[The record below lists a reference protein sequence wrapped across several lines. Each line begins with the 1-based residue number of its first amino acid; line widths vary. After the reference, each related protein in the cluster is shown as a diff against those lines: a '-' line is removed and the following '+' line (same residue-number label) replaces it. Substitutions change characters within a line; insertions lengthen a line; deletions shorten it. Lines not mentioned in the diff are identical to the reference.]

1 MKQFVPMTDD
11 MLFDA
16 QQFVG
21 PFVPYRYGVPCVRQ
35 MRDEDAQRDVQ
46 AERNYFAT
54 DNASPGLT
62 PSLSAMPALSS
73 STYFDGPSLG

>member
-35 MRDEDAQRDVQ
+35 MRDEDANRDVQ
-46 AERNYFAT
+46 SKEIT
-54 DNASPGLT
+54 SPPTARL
-62 PSLSAMPALSS
+62 PA
-73 STYFDGPSLG
+73 